1 MWGKVWGKCGEN
13 YTEDYTDIVI
23 VTSCVTRVV
32 SNDVVSCVGSLSV
45 VGSEKK
51 HKALHSCGEIAR
63 FIKYCVFFELNHNY
77 LRNYLYLCHK

>member
-23 VTSCVTRVV
+23 VTSCVTIVV

-45 VGSEKK
+45 VK
-51 HKALHSCGEIAR
+51 R
-63 FIKYCVFFELNHNY
+63 NIKL
-77 LRNYLYLCHK
+77 

>member
-13 YTEDYTDIVI
+13 YTDIVI

-45 VGSEKK
+45 VKRNIKLCILVEK
-51 HKALHSCGEIAR
+51 LH
-63 FIKYCVFFELNHNY
+63 VLLNNV
-77 LRNYLYLCHK
+77 

>member
-1 MWGKVWGKCGEN
+1 MGVNPSQAKSVCGKCGEN

-45 VGSEKK
+45 V
-51 HKALHSCGEIAR
+51 CR
-63 FIKYCVFFELNHNY
+63 
-77 LRNYLYLCHK
+77 